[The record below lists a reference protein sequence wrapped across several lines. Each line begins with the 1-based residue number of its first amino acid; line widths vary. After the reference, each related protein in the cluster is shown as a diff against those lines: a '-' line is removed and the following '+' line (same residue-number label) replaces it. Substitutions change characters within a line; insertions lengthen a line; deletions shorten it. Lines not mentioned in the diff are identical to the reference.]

1 MLPLGNCPWGSIAG
15 RRGHVTARLALTLAL
30 IYPARV
36 RTQSEL
42 PIYLGFNFQCHV
54 SSVKTPKG
62 GAFFLKTTGG
72 EQVSLEPWIRTI
84 LLSLLAY
91 PHKSEVALSLHCTG
105 MKLRSQRP
113 SSHWGCKAVPQ
124 GSGLW
129 SLDPETA
136 SDWNSLMQIMSVKH
150 FHQSPHYYYWETTEM
165 T

>member
-1 MLPLGNCPWGSIAG
+1 MSIYNSIGTEVLPLGNCPWGSIAG

-36 RTQSEL
+36 KTQSEL

-91 PHKSEVALSLHCTG
+91 PHKSEVALSLRCTG
-105 MKLRSQRP
+105 MQTQVPEAEFSLGLQ
-113 SSHWGCKAVPQ
+113 GCAAGCWPLVSWPRNCFW
-124 GSGLW
+124 LE
-129 SLDPETA
+129 LINA
-136 SDWNSLMQIMSVKH
+136 NYV
-150 FHQSPHYYYWETTEM
+150 Y
-165 T
+165 